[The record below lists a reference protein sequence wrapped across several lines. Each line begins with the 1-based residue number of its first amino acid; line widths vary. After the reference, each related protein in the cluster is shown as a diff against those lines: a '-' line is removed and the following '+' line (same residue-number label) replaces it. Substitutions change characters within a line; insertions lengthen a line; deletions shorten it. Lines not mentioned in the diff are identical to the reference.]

1 MHDSLTDTE
10 RQRLLRDCRY
20 VGENKKY
27 LGDP

>member
-10 RQRLLRDCRY
+10 RRRLLRDCRY
-20 VGENKKY
+20 VGASRKC